1 MRKRSALILGA
12 TGLVG
17 RQVVKDLTSASEY
30 KEVHLLVRRPVD
42 KTNPKQI
49 VHVVDFDS
57 LVEESFPHVNDVFIC
72 IGTTIKKAKTKK
84 AFKKVD
90 FDYPLKVATMARNKG
105 ASRLLVIS
113 AIGADHSSRVFY
125 SRVKGEMEEAIK
137 ELSYPHVDI
146 FRPSLLLGEREEC
159 RFGEKMGEIGVK
171 LLKPVLAGPMRKYR
185 GIKDEVV
192 ARAMYR
198 RAIREASEG
207 VTIIQSDDIEKFG
220 QE

>member
-1 MRKRSALILGA
+1 MIKRSALILGA
-12 TGLVG
+12 TGLIG
-17 RQVVKDLTSASEY
+17 RQVVKELTSASEY
-30 KEVHLLVRRPVD
+30 NEVHLLVRRPVD

-49 VHVVDFDS
+49 VHMVDFDS
-57 LVEESFPHVNDVFIC
+57 LVEESFPHVDDVFIC
-72 IGTTIKKAKTKK
+72 IGTTIKKAKTKE

-90 FDYPLKVATMARNKG
+90 FDYPVKVATMARNKG

-137 ELSYPHVDI
+137 KLSYPHVDI
-146 FRPSLLLGEREEC
+146 FRPSLLLGEREEF
-159 RFGEKMGEIGVK
+159 RLGEKMGEVGVK

-185 GIKDEVV
+185 GIKDVVV

>member
-1 MRKRSALILGA
+1 LIKRSALILGA

-17 RQVVKDLTSASEY
+17 RQVVKQLTSASEY

-57 LVEESFPHVNDVFIC
+57 LVEESFPQVDDVFIC
-72 IGTTIKKAKTKK
+72 IGTTIKKAKTKE

-125 SRVKGEMEEAIK
+125 SRVKGEMEEALK
-137 ELSYPHVDI
+137 KLSYPHVDI
-146 FRPSLLLGEREEC
+146 FRPSLLLGEREEF
-159 RFGEKMGEIGVK
+159 RLGEKMGEVGVK

-185 GIKDEVV
+185 GIKDAVV